1 VPHDAQS
8 ILDNRY
14 GDCKDHVVILEALL
28 EAVGIDSS
36 PALINSGPSQ
46 NVWCV

>member
-1 VPHDAQS
+1 
-8 ILDNRY
+8 
-14 GDCKDHVVILEALL
+14 LEALL